1 MGAIKRSESLN
12 TYSKGVAFVHCVM
25 VNAFAFTGGIR
36 HAGVGIRLHWWHS
49 PRWCRH
55 SPSLVAFAT
64 PSDAPASQR
73 DGWRM
78 PPGAANA
85 ATTMPAKAAFTKRR
99 TREGFVSTGG

>member
-12 TYSKGVAFVHCVM
+12 TSSKGVSFVHCVM
-25 VNAFAFTGGIR
+25 VN
-36 HAGVGIRLHWWHS
+36 
-49 PRWCRH
+49 
-55 SPSLVAFAT
+55 AFAT

-99 TREGFVSTGG
+99 IPHGFVSTGG